1 MNIDDLCVLIPSEH
15 IYLKA
20 KIIFASWIGACHLKD
35 NFIENFA
42 CKTDY
47 FMPLAFK
54 DLIDIYKT
62 KLLFLQLYEKQLKI
76 HGMIPT
82 VAATVSSSSV
92 QNNNNTSTTATA
104 AVALRKRL
112 GGASLL
118 DNCYSRT
125 LIDTQNL
132 KQPCVDIKEVI
143 YIPTKKWQSRD
154 KLFLLTFL
162 QLISLHLPK
171 MYDSKHLVFSLI
183 FKSLQSFASLF
194 I

>member
-1 MNIDDLCVLIPSEH
+1 
-15 IYLKA
+15 
-20 KIIFASWIGACHLKD
+20 
-35 NFIENFA
+35 
-42 CKTDY
+42 
-47 FMPLAFK
+47 
-54 DLIDIYKT
+54 
-62 KLLFLQLYEKQLKI
+62 
-76 HGMIPT
+76 MIPT

-171 MYDSKHLVFSLI
+171 MYDSKHLVLSLI
-183 FKSLQSFASLF
+183 FKSLQSFSSLF
-194 I
+194 ICKDFIGSHPRQKIF